1 MSIIYK
7 TSVAI
12 SIIYKTSVAIST
24 IYKTSVAISIIYK
37 TSAAISTIYK
47 TSVAI
52 SITLMLIMTKVASCH
67 VTESLTIFRFQCLY
81 HYINE
86 PNNKVLS

>member
-37 TSAAISTIYK
+37 TSAAISI
-47 TSVAI
+47 A
-52 SITLMLIMTKVASCH
+52 LMLIMTKVASCH
-67 VTESLTIFRFQCLY
+67 FTESLTIVRFQCLS